1 MAAPADPCC
10 MPSCLLSCGV
20 EERGWQGLFFPLA
33 EPPPPPANP
42 ACSGLGL
49 GGFPPLR
56 TQDVDGCETA
66 VPGPCARAE
75 MGLLRWTALLLAL
88 GACSGSAS
96 HSLRYFHAAV
106 SEPGPGLPGFFSVG
120 SVDGQLITHYDSDTK
135 RVRPVAHWMENV
147 TQEDPQYWEGQT
159 QIYRGWE
166 SGFRARLQL
175 LMERYNQSGG
185 LHTWQSLSGCEL
197 SEGGRRTGFRKYAYD
212 GRDFIAFDL
221 KTLTWTAAV
230 AAAQATKAEWDAKPD
245 IARYWKGYLEETCPE
260 WLQKYLRLGAEAL
273 QRKEPPIVKVTC
285 KDSQQGLET
294 LLCRAHGF
302 YPKEI
307 NVTWRKDGKVRQ
319 EDAFHGVVSP
329 NPDGTYYTGLSIEV
343 DPKERSRYQCHVE
356 HDGLQ
361 DPLDV
366 TVKGSVPVW
375 LIAVG
380 VILGVLGVLSVA
392 GVIFYV
398 IGEENMEEIQ
408 AAEDVLVSR
417 VP

>member
-1 MAAPADPCC
+1 M
-10 MPSCLLSCGV
+10 
-20 EERGWQGLFFPLA
+20 
-33 EPPPPPANP
+33 
-42 ACSGLGL
+42 
-49 GGFPPLR
+49 
-56 TQDVDGCETA
+56 
-66 VPGPCARAE
+66 
-75 MGLLRWTALLLAL
+75 
-88 GACSGSAS
+88 
-96 HSLRYFHAAV
+96 
-106 SEPGPGLPGFFSVG
+106 SEPGPGLPAFISAGY
-120 SVDGQLITHYDSDTK
+120 VDGQLIVHYDSDTK
-135 RVRPVAHWMENV
+135 RAVPRAPWMEKV
-147 TQEDPQYWEGQT
+147 TREDPQYWEGST
-159 QIYRGWE
+159 QLAQHSE
-166 SGFRARLQL
+166 AGFGARLQA

-245 IARYWKGYLEETCPE
+245 IAQYWKAYLEETCPE
-260 WLQKYLRLGAEAL
+260 WLQKYLRYGAEAL
-273 QRKEPPIVKVTC
+273 QRKEPPIVKVTR

-307 NVTWRKDGKVRQ
+307 DVTWRKDGKVGQ
-319 EDAFHGVVSP
+319 EDTFHGVVSP
-329 NPDGTYYTGLSIEV
+329 NPDGTYYTGLSIAV
-343 DPKERSRYQCHVE
+343 DPKERSRYRCHVE

-366 TVKGSVPVW
+366 AVKESVPVW

-392 GVIFYV
+392 GVIFYIRKV
-398 IGEENMEEIQ
+398 VPQLGDWDKLPAPKSQLLEPHS
-408 AAEDVLVSR
+408 ALLKFLRVSKGS
-417 VP
+417 PTQNTLQ

>member
-1 MAAPADPCC
+1 M
-10 MPSCLLSCGV
+10 
-20 EERGWQGLFFPLA
+20 R
-33 EPPPPPANP
+33 
-42 ACSGLGL
+42 
-49 GGFPPLR
+49 
-56 TQDVDGCETA
+56 
-66 VPGPCARAE
+66 
-75 MGLLRWTALLLAL
+75 LLRWTALLLL
-88 GACSGSAS
+88 LSACSGSAS
-96 HSLRYFHAAV
+96 HSLRYLYTAV
-106 SEPGPGLPGFFSVG
+106 SEPGPGLPAFVAVG
-120 SVDGQLITHYDSDTK
+120 YVDGQLITHYDSDT
-135 RVRPVAHWMENV
+135 RRDVPRAPWMEKAG
-147 TQEDPQYWEGQT
+147 QEDPQYWDGST
-159 QIYRGWE
+159 QLAQHSE
-166 SGFRARLQL
+166 AGFGARLQA

-245 IARYWKGYLEETCPE
+245 IAQYWKAYLEETCPE
-260 WLQKYLRLGAEAL
+260 WLQKYLRYGAEAL
-273 QRKEPPIVKVTC
+273 QWKGPTAVLPKGEAFRTERASSRPVAEPAQSSPPAPLPPGEKPSPAVLGPLRCPSHSEPPIVKVTR

-307 NVTWRKDGKVRQ
+307 FVTWRKDGKVRQ

-329 NPDGTYYTGLSIEV
+329 NPDGTYYTGLSIAV
-343 DPKERSRYQCHVE
+343 DPKERSRYRCHVE

-366 TVKGSVPVW
+366 AVKESVPVW

-398 IGEENMEEIQ
+398 RG
-408 AAEDVLVSR
+408 R
-417 VP
+417 KGP